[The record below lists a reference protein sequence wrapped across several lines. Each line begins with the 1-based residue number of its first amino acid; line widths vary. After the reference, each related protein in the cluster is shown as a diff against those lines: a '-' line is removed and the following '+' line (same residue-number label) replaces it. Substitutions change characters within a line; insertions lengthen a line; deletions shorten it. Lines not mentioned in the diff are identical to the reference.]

1 MMVRGSIGRA
11 SGRIVVALIVSWAA
25 AVLPSSPA
33 SAAAPPAAADEDL
46 NSKGVSARLAGDN
59 RGALHWFQQAYDLTH
74 SPRATAQ
81 LGLVQQALGR
91 WDLAEPLVTRA
102 VQSRSDPWIKKYEA
116 ELAKALETIRQH
128 VAHLELVSDPAQT
141 DVFVNGSLVGRL
153 PLSEPVPVVVGQVDL
168 ELRASGYRNAIRNL
182 TMKPFQ
188 YERIFVRLQKE
199 AATATVVPT
208 VEEATKSPSGAATTT
223 TTTTTAPV
231 RADGEPKASDGAARV
246 NARDVVKWTSLGLA
260 GAGLGTGI
268 VASAIFAS
276 NSSQFR
282 EHQPTCYDYGGTAV
296 YAADKPAP
304 ECQDWLSTYK
314 TARTWQIIGFTAAGV
329 FAATWLILQLT
340 EPSDASTSSGH
351 AAREGTRHAGRS
363 WACTPS
369 LSLAVDPGMT
379 CALLF

>member
-1 MMVRGSIGRA
+1 MTVFSA
-11 SGRIVVALIVSWAA
+11 V
-25 AVLPSSPA
+25 AVLQSGA
-33 SAAAPPAAADEDL
+33 ARAAAPPAQDEEL

-153 PLSEPVPVVVGQVDL
+153 PLSEPVPVVVGQVDI
-168 ELRASGYRNAIRNL
+168 ELRAPGYRNAVRNL
-182 TMKPFQ
+182 TMKAFQ
-188 YERIFVRLQKE
+188 YERLFVRLEKE
-199 AATATVVPT
+199 GAPARVVEPRDEPVKAASGTAATP
-208 VEEATKSPSGAATTT
+208 
-223 TTTTTAPV
+223 APA
-231 RADGEPKASDGAARV
+231 RAEGEPRSPTDTAAGGV
-246 NARDVVKWTSLGLA
+246 SPRDVVKWTALGLA

-282 EHQPTCYDYGGTAV
+282 EHQPACYDYDGTAV
-296 YAADKPAP
+296 YSADKLAP
-304 ECQDWLSTYK
+304 ECQGWLNNYR
-314 TARTWQIIGFTAAGV
+314 TARVWQIIGFTAAGV
-329 FAATWLILQLT
+329 FAATWLILYLT
-340 EPSDASTSSGH
+340 EPSDASISSSH
-351 AAREGTRHAGRS
+351 AAGEGIRQARSS
-363 WACTPS
+363 WACAPA
-369 LSLAVDPGMT
+369 LSLGTDPGMT
-379 CALLF
+379 CALRF

>member
-1 MMVRGSIGRA
+1 MMVRGFVREAAGRLA
-11 SGRIVVALIVSWAA
+11 VTMIVFSVA
-25 AVLPSSPA
+25 AVLQSGPA
-33 SAAAPPAAADEDL
+33 RAAAPPTAPDEDL

-59 RGALHWFQQAYDLTH
+59 RTALHWFQKAYDQTH

-128 VAHLELVSDPAQT
+128 VAHVELVSDPSQT

-153 PLSEPVPVVVGQVDL
+153 PLSEPVPVVVGQVDI
-168 ELRASGYRNAIRNL
+168 ELRAAGYRNAVRNL
-182 TMKPFQ
+182 MMKPFQ
-188 YERIFVRLQKE
+188 YERLFVRLEKE
-199 AATATVVPT
+199 GATATVVPK
-208 VEEATKSPSGAATTT
+208 VEEPVKSPSAAATTP
-223 TTTTTAPV
+223 ASARP
-231 RADGEPKASDGAARV
+231 DGEAKASDGAAGV
-246 NARDVVKWTSLGLA
+246 AARDVVKWTFLGLA

-282 EHQPTCYDYGGTAV
+282 EHQPACYDYDGTAV

-340 EPSDASTSSGH
+340 EPSDASTSSTH
-351 AAREGTRHAGRS
+351 AAREGARRARRP
-363 WACTPS
+363 WACSPS
-369 LSLAVDPGMT
+369 LALGADPGMT
-379 CALLF
+379 CSLVF